1 MDNDY
6 VNEVLPRWRFW
17 KECLVEHLEQYR
29 ESLKKYPEFSS
40 PEVSENCGEIIKKIE
55 KAETA
60 ESLKQASEE
69 LNGFMS
75 SLWREYYDC
84 EYEGVYEADVTNNDR
99 LASWLGM
106 DSLIYKIRWEI
117 KQKTKE

>member
-17 KECLVEHLEQYR
+17 KECLVEQLEQYR
-29 ESLKKYPEFSS
+29 EGLKKHPEISVQ
-40 PEVSENCGEIIKKIE
+40 EVSENFGEIIKKIKE
-55 KAETA
+55 AETP

-69 LNGFMS
+69 LNDFMT
-75 SLWREYYDC
+75 LLLRKYDDYVC
-84 EYEGVYEADVTNNDR
+84 MGVYNMDVTNEDR
-99 LASWLGM
+99 LANWLGM
-106 DSLIYKIRWEI
+106 GSIIYKIRWEI